1 MKKLLILLFSC
12 LLLSSPSVFA
22 QEDLSKINIDNLK
35 RLSSS
40 EIINTFSNTSSMG
53 YYSKDIYGIDDYKF
67 ITYLYASGDLDMNAS
82 LFTASGKWKVYD
94 NQFCSK
100 ATKVSVGIP
109 EKMFICSLVYT
120 DFNEGEYYWFLPGL
134 GLYAKTTAVMP
145 LID

>member
-1 MKKLLILLFSC
+1 MFV
-12 LLLSSPSVFA
+12 LSSPSVFA

-109 EKMFICSLVYT
+109 EKMFTCVSLYT
-120 DFNEGEYYWFLPGL
+120 DFNEGEYYFYLPGL

>member
-1 MKKLLILLFSC
+1 MFV
-12 LLLSSPSVFA
+12 LSSPSVFA

-67 ITYLYASGDLDMNAS
+67 ITYLYASGDLDMNAG

-100 ATKVSVGIP
+100 ATKVSVGVP
-109 EKMFICSLVYT
+109 EKMFTCVSLYT
-120 DFNEGEYYWFLPGL
+120 DFNEGEYYFYLPGL

>member
-1 MKKLLILLFSC
+1 MKKLLILLSSFF
-12 LLLSSPSVFA
+12 LLSSPSVFA

-109 EKMFICSLVYT
+109 EKMFTCVSLYT
-120 DFNEGEYYWFLPGL
+120 DFNEGEYYFYLPGL